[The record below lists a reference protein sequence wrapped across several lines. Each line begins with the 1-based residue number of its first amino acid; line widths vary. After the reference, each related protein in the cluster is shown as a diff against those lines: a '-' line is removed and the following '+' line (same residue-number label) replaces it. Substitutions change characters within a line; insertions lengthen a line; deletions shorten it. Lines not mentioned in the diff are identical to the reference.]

1 MTDEPQPAS
10 GKSLEMFI
18 KLLGPKEAYP
28 EKPEPI
34 KTAPPPKSAAK

>member
-34 KTAPPPKSAAK
+34 KPAPPKPAAK